1 MRLVMSR
8 TLSALLATS
17 LLACSDSPDG
27 PRASSDETPTNGGTF
42 IVASA
47 GEPDVIFPA
56 LAQTQ
61 QGRHISDQVFDR
73 LAEIGDSLNTVG
85 DAGFEPRLAR
95 RWEWAADSL
104 SIAFDLDPRAR
115 WHDGRPVR
123 ATDVRFSWAVSVDQ
137 KVGSPL
143 AGLLANVDSVHVR
156 DSLTAV
162 VWYKTQTPEQF
173 FDFVYQVPIVPEH
186 VYGAVPR
193 EGLRTSDIARRPIG
207 SGRFRFAKWDAGQRL
222 ELIADTANYRGRAR
236 LDRVVYVMSQ
246 DFDASLTRLL
256 AKEADY
262 MENVLPDHVARLRA
276 DSALR
281 VVRYPGLQTIHVSFN
296 QRKNGA
302 PHPIFSD
309 RTVRLALS
317 MTVDRQ
323 AMLRNVFDTLGT
335 LAVGPLPRAH
345 PLADAALRIPSF
357 DTVRAGQLLD
367 SAGWRRGTDGVRTRN
382 GRPFAF
388 SILVPSSSKARSNY
402 AVLLQE
408 AFQRA
413 GAKVTIESVDFPT
426 FFQRS
431 NGQYDLAIT
440 GIGVDPSPST
450 LRQYWTAATAG
461 KAGGNTGSYTNPAF
475 ESQLD
480 SALNARDPARMRATV
495 GRAMQQLA
503 DDAPA
508 IWLYDVLTMAAGHK
522 RIRPAV
528 MRADAWWADLAD
540 WWIPDAEKLPRDMLG
555 VAPAT
560 AAR

>member
-1 MRLVMSR
+1 MRLAISCS
-8 TLSALLATS
+8 LSTLLATS
-17 LLACSDSPDG
+17 LIACGEGADG
-27 PRASSDETPTNGGTF
+27 PRSSSDETPTTGGTF
-42 IVASA
+42 IVATA

-56 LAQTQ
+56 LAHTQ
-61 QGRHISDQVFDR
+61 QGRHVSDQVFDR

-95 RWEWAADSL
+95 KWEWAADSL
-104 SIAFDLDPRAR
+104 SIAFELDPRAR

-123 ATDVRFSWAVSVDQ
+123 ASDVRFSWAVSVDP
-137 KVGSPL
+137 KVGSAT
-143 AGLLANVDSVHVR
+143 AGLLASVDSVQVR
-156 DSLTAV
+156 DTLTAV
-162 VWYKTQTPEQF
+162 VWYKSVTPEQF

-193 EGLRTSDIARRPIG
+193 EGLRTADVMRRPIG

-236 LDRVVYVMSQ
+236 LDRVVYVLSQ

-256 AKEADY
+256 AKEADF
-262 MENVLPDHVARLRA
+262 MENVLPDHAARLRA

-281 VVRYPGLQTIHVSFN
+281 VVRYPGLQTAHVLFN
-296 QRKNGA
+296 QRKNGV

-309 RTVRLALS
+309 RAVRLALS
-317 MTVDRQ
+317 MAVDRQ

-345 PLADAALRIPSF
+345 PLADASLRIPSY
-357 DTVRAGQLLD
+357 DTLRAAQLLD
-367 SAGWRRGTDGVRTRN
+367 SAGWRRGPDGIRTRN
-382 GRPFAF
+382 GRAFAF

-413 GAKVTIESVDFPT
+413 GAKVTIESVDYPT

-431 NGQYDLAIT
+431 NGQFDLAIT
-440 GIGVDPSPST
+440 GIGVDPSGST

-461 KAGGNTGSYTNPAF
+461 KAGGNSGSYSNPAF

-480 SALNARDPARMRATV
+480 SALDTRDPARMRATF
-495 GRAMQQLA
+495 GRAVQQIA
-503 DDAPA
+503 DDTPA

-522 RIRPAV
+522 RIRAAN

-540 WWIPDAEKLPRDMLG
+540 WWIPDTEKLPRDKLG

-560 AAR
+560 ASR